1 MLIQLIHSSKSK
13 TVQAL
18 KWGCQTY
25 GPRAYVGPLGGSIRP
40 AWWIFECKKKKHKQF
55 IFVMFFK
62 LYFMKYNFFLIYF
75 YIFA

>member
-40 AWWIFECKKKKHKQF
+40 AWWIFESKKKKAQAIHIRYVFQI
-55 IFVMFFK
+55 IFHEV
-62 LYFMKYNFFLIYF
+62 
-75 YIFA
+75 